1 MCEKAPNPLHECHFV
16 PLHGDA
22 LVVDNVK
29 EPIRAPEPADKA
41 PSSSSQ
47 QSSALTGAKPTVVS
61 ARLKAD
67 DSIGAVRM
75 ASRKKTA
82 ENDSDLMYL
91 SQLQLTPWKP
101 ARFKRYKPLNA
112 FEDRSIL
119 MCSTEQASGDFGDA
133 VDDFGQR
140 ECEELL
146 LSKLRL
152 EVTDVKEHGH
162 EPHKQ
167 PSLDEVI
174 RTILLKAHVIRFDK
188 LLECLR
194 DRFQDKQMLNAT
206 TVIPVLQR
214 VAVLL
219 CGWWVIKSEVLYPPN
234 TYSEHASVPSTQ
246 LIRARDYVM
255 AVFHRGDCLTRKTVS
270 CITKLPALEVTEIL
284 EHLATRISLGHKGH
298 SNHWEFHPPDLNFIR
313 RYPEVV
319 HQHQTGWELRIRQLC
334 GQLKLDKLVT
344 DGVRRRSRCSGRL
357 SSSSDTDSEVV
368 NLLSPASRVSRKR
381 RRLLSLSP
389 DGLGSSGGDGGG
401 GRGRGGSKRTRTHSM
416 SAVGLMSPPQSP
428 VRPLSRPRQTPTLG
442 GLPTPPLFN
451 GSVGG
456 GGGAGDIPVCALRAS
471 PSETQPPLP
480 PRAPTVSSP
489 PPTRVAQEDA
499 HAATVS
505 PKVVAAAPPED
516 ATMDVDDE
524 VTIMAVHLGK
534 DPNALKREPPSPKH
548 LSAVEPVTE
557 ETVVT
562 ATAAAATPVNQ
573 EEASLEEPE
582 RMEDAIMKD
591 QTQCVPSGD
600 QAETTQEPKPSGDQP
615 EEEGAETGAAQ
626 YRMDQDPVILNFV
639 REKLQSHPILAL
651 SELTKACQPFVASLS
666 ASALGATKDPPP
678 PPGSEAER
686 ELLKVQ
692 LYDVALAV
700 GARELKVVWPD
711 IPTALPQQ
719 PLFVTPVAHE
729 LGGQHAKLHRVRDII
744 LEEFEN
750 APYISMSTIKKR
762 LAEGG
767 CEKITENAL
776 RSTIKRYCIYRHSK
790 YFLRLTVSD

>member
-1 MCEKAPNPLHECHFV
+1 MCI
-16 PLHGDA
+16 A
-22 LVVDNVK
+22 L
-29 EPIRAPEPADKA
+29 
-41 PSSSSQ
+41 Q
-47 QSSALTGAKPTVVS
+47 
-61 ARLKAD
+61 
-67 DSIGAVRM
+67 
-75 ASRKKTA
+75 
-82 ENDSDLMYL
+82 
-91 SQLQLTPWKP
+91 
-101 ARFKRYKPLNA
+101 
-112 FEDRSIL
+112 
-119 MCSTEQASGDFGDA
+119 
-133 VDDFGQR
+133 
-140 ECEELL
+140 
-146 LSKLRL
+146 
-152 EVTDVKEHGH
+152 
-162 EPHKQ
+162 
-167 PSLDEVI
+167 
-174 RTILLKAHVIRFDK
+174 
-188 LLECLR
+188 
-194 DRFQDKQMLNAT
+194 
-206 TVIPVLQR
+206 
-214 VAVLL
+214 
-219 CGWWVIKSEVLYPPN
+219 
-234 TYSEHASVPSTQ
+234 
-246 LIRARDYVM
+246 
-255 AVFHRGDCLTRKTVS
+255 
-270 CITKLPALEVTEIL
+270 LPALEVTEIL

-389 DGLGSSGGDGGG
+389 DELGSSGGGGDGGG

-456 GGGAGDIPVCALRAS
+456 GAGDIPVCALRAS
-471 PSETQPPLP
+471 PSETPPLP
-480 PRAPTVSSP
+480 PPPAPTVSSP
-489 PPTRVAQEDA
+489 PSARATQEDA

-516 ATMDVDDE
+516 AAMDVDDE
-524 VTIMAVHLGK
+524 VTIMAVQLGK

-548 LSAVEPVTE
+548 LSAVEPVME
-557 ETVVT
+557 ETAVT
-562 ATAAAATPVNQ
+562 TTVATAPVNQ

-600 QAETTQEPKPSGDQP
+600 QTETTQEPRPSGDQP
-615 EEEGAETGAAQ
+615 EEEEEGVEKSAAP

-651 SELTKACQPFVASLS
+651 SELTKACQ
-666 ASALGATKDPPP
+666 
-678 PPGSEAER
+678 AER

-711 IPTALPQQ
+711 IPTVLPQQ
-719 PLFVTPVAHE
+719 PLFVTPVAQE
-729 LGGQHAKLHRVRDII
+729 LGGQHAKLHRAIVPFFPETPEQELAVKASTPGSTNVVVVCGR
-744 LEEFEN
+744 
-750 APYISMSTIKKR
+750 APRQGGDTARNKYIPV
-762 LAEGG
+762 G
-767 CEKITENAL
+767 
-776 RSTIKRYCIYRHSK
+776 
-790 YFLRLTVSD
+790 F